1 MYFPEKKYIFC
12 LSYKNENFHRCFNVP
27 HFHFRSF
34 RCNFL
39 LFLFLRELFLWY
51 FLCRAQLSLYYVTEG
66 RDSHRIQYWL
76 YQKRY
81 ILFLFFFMLED
92 FDWCVNVMRLP
103 IKRRT
108 KVDNN

>member
-1 MYFPEKKYIFC
+1 MMCHVFIFV
-12 LSYKNENFHRCFNVP
+12 LFGAI
-27 HFHFRSF
+27 
-34 RCNFL
+34 FL

-51 FLCRAQLSLYYVTEG
+51 FLCRAQLSLYYETEG

-76 YQKRY
+76 YRKKY
-81 ILFLFFFMLED
+81 ILLLFFFMLED
-92 FDWCVNVMRLP
+92 FVWCVNVMRLP